1 MPTILSDVV
10 FRDELRDY
18 MQVNTAEKTA
28 FFQSGILVNNSDMSS
43 LLASPSNTFTIPWW
57 VDLDASIESNYSND
71 VYTDIA
77 VPLSVTSSSMQARAA
92 YLNEGWNAMNLVKN
106 ITNQDPLE
114 FVASRLTSYWQRVAQ
129 RRAIATV
136 VGLYNDNVAGT
147 GDMVV
152 DAGGPITAA
161 AIIRAR
167 ATMGDYTPQIVTPNG
182 TKALSVIAMHSAVY
196 TELQILNLIDFT
208 PIADQVPE
216 FGRYQQMIVVLDDGL
231 PVIGT
236 GADAKY
242 LSVIFGPGAI
252 GYAEEQDEDDMEYDR
267 EPARGNGGG
276 AETLWTRRN
285 FVLHPLGYSF
295 NSTTITGTPGTSRPV
310 SANWAGPVVQ
320 RTGIAVIQIFV
331 PAGSGSLLITQTAD
345 KLRELFEFETD
356 GRLDYFAVSAVD
368 AGEAD
373 GWAQMNI
380 QIPYRAV

>member
-18 MQVNTAEKTA
+18 MRVNTAEKTA
-28 FFQSGILVNNSDMSS
+28 FFQSGILTNNRDMST

-57 VDLDASIESNYSND
+57 VDLDASVESNYSND
-71 VYTDIA
+71 VYTDVA
-77 VPLSVTSSSMQARAA
+77 VPLSVTSASMQARAA
-92 YLNEGWNAMNLVKN
+92 YLNEGWNAMSLVKN

-136 VGLYNDNVAGT
+136 VGVYNDNIAGNG

-167 ATMGDYTPQIVTPNG
+167 ATMGDYSPQIITPSG
-182 TKALSVIAMHSAVY
+182 TSALSVIAMHSAVY
-196 TELQILNLIDFT
+196 TELSILNQIDFT

-216 FGRYQQMIVVLDDGL
+216 FGRYQNMVVVLDDGL
-231 PVIGT
+231 PVVGT

-242 LSVIFGPGAI
+242 LSIIFGPGAI

-276 AETLWTRRN
+276 TETLWTRRN

-310 SANWAGPVVQ
+310 SANWSDLALATNWE
-320 RTGIAVIQIFV
+320 RKF
-331 PAGSGSLLITQTAD
+331 SR
-345 KLRELFEFETD
+345 K
-356 GRLDYFAVSAVD
+356 
-368 AGEAD
+368 
-373 GWAQMNI
+373 
-380 QIPYRAV
+380 QIPLAFVTSNVAA

>member
-28 FFQSGILVNNSDMSS
+28 FFQSGILVSNSDMST
-43 LLASPSNTFTIPWW
+43 LLSSPSNTFTIPWW

-77 VPLSVTSSSMQARAA
+77 VPLFVTSASMQARAA
-92 YLNEGWNAMNLVKN
+92 YLNEGWNAMSLVKN

-129 RRAIATV
+129 RRTIATV
-136 VGLYNDNVAGT
+136 VGLYNDNVADNA

-152 DAGGPITAA
+152 DAGGPISAA
-161 AIIRAR
+161 AIIRAK
-167 ATMGDYTPQIVTPNG
+167 ATMGDYTPQIITPSG
-182 TKALSVIAMHSAVY
+182 TKALSTIAMHTAVY

-216 FGRYQQMIVVLDDGL
+216 FGRYQNMIVVLDDSM

-236 GADAKY
+236 GEDAKY

-252 GYAEEQDEDDMEYDR
+252 GYAEEQDDDDMEYDR

-295 NSTTITGTPGTSRPV
+295 LSTTITGTPGTTRPI
-310 SANWAGPVVQ
+310 SANWADLGLATNWERKFDRKQVPL
-320 RTGIAVIQIFV
+320 AFV
-331 PAGSGSLLITQTAD
+331 TST
-345 KLRELFEFETD
+345 
-356 GRLDYFAVSAVD
+356 VSA
-368 AGEAD
+368 
-373 GWAQMNI
+373 
-380 QIPYRAV
+380 

>member
-18 MQVNTAEKTA
+18 MRVNTAERTA
-28 FFQSGILVNNSDMSS
+28 FFESGILTNNNDMST

-77 VPLSVTSSSMQARAA
+77 VPLSVTSASMQARAA

-114 FVASRLTSYWQRVAQ
+114 FVASRLTNYWQRVAQ
-129 RRAIATV
+129 RRAIATTI
-136 VGLYNDNVAGT
+136 GIYNDNVASNG
-147 GDMVV
+147 GDMVI
-152 DAGGPITAA
+152 DAGGTINAA
-161 AIIRAR
+161 AIIRAK
-167 ATMGDYTPQIVTPNG
+167 ATMGDYSGQLG
-182 TKALSVIAMHSAVY
+182 GLSVIAMHSAVQ

-208 PIADQVPE
+208 PLADQIPE
-216 FGRYQQMIVVLDDGL
+216 FGRFQGMRVVVDDSM

-236 GADAKY
+236 GADARY

-285 FVLHPLGYSF
+285 FVIHPLGYSF
-295 NSTTITGTPGTSRPV
+295 LSATITGTPGTTRPV
-310 SANWAGPVVQ
+310 SANWADLALATNWERKFDRKQVPL
-320 RTGIAVIQIFV
+320 AFV
-331 PAGSGSLLITQTAD
+331 TST
-345 KLRELFEFETD
+345 
-356 GRLDYFAVSAVD
+356 VSA
-368 AGEAD
+368 
-373 GWAQMNI
+373 
-380 QIPYRAV
+380 

>member
-18 MQVNTAEKTA
+18 MRVNTAERTA
-28 FFQSGILVNNSDMSS
+28 FFESGILTNNSDMST

-57 VDLDASIESNYSND
+57 VDLDASIEPNYSND

-77 VPLSVTSSSMQARAA
+77 VPLSVTSASMQARAA

-114 FVASRLTSYWQRVAQ
+114 FVASRLTNYWQRVAQ
-129 RRAIATV
+129 RRAIATTI
-136 VGLYNDNVAGT
+136 GIYNDNVASNG
-147 GDMVV
+147 GDMVI
-152 DAGGPITAA
+152 DAGGTINAA
-161 AIIRAR
+161 AIIRAK
-167 ATMGDYTPQIVTPNG
+167 ATMGDYSGQLG
-182 TKALSVIAMHSAVY
+182 GLSVIAMHSAVQ

-208 PIADQVPE
+208 PLADQIPE
-216 FGRYQQMIVVLDDGL
+216 FGRFQGMRVVVDDSM

-236 GADAKY
+236 GADARY

-295 NSTTITGTPGTSRPV
+295 LSATITGTPGTTRPV
-310 SANWAGPVVQ
+310 SANWADLALATNWERKFDRKQVPL
-320 RTGIAVIQIFV
+320 AFV
-331 PAGSGSLLITQTAD
+331 TSTVAA
-345 KLRELFEFETD
+345 
-356 GRLDYFAVSAVD
+356 
-368 AGEAD
+368 
-373 GWAQMNI
+373 
-380 QIPYRAV
+380 

>member
-276 AETLWTRRN
+276 AETLWTRTSYCIRWAIPSTA
-285 FVLHPLGYSF
+285 LPSPARLALLAPYLLTGLAPLFS
-295 NSTTITGTPGTSRPV
+295 V
-310 SANWAGPVVQ
+310 
-320 RTGIAVIQIFV
+320 
-331 PAGSGSLLITQTAD
+331 
-345 KLRELFEFETD
+345 RELLSFRYLCLPVL
-356 GRLDYFAVSAVD
+356 GLC
-368 AGEAD
+368 
-373 GWAQMNI
+373 
-380 QIPYRAV
+380 

>member
-28 FFQSGILVNNSDMSS
+28 FFQSGILVNNRDMST

-114 FVASRLTSYWQRVAQ
+114 FVARRLTNYWQRVAQ
-129 RRAIATV
+129 RRTIATV
-136 VGLYNDNVAGT
+136 VGLYNDNIASNG

-167 ATMGDYTPQIVTPNG
+167 ATMGDYTPQIVTPSG
-182 TKALSVIAMHSAVY
+182 TTALSTIAMHSAVY
-196 TELQILNLIDFT
+196 TELSILNLIDFT

-216 FGRYQQMIVVLDDGL
+216 FGRYQNMIVVLDDSM

-236 GADAKY
+236 DADAKY

-295 NSTTITGTPGTSRPV
+295 LSATITGTPGTSRPV
-310 SANWAGPVVQ
+310 SANWADLALATNWEREVDRKQVPL
-320 RTGIAVIQIFV
+320 AFV
-331 PAGSGSLLITQTAD
+331 TSTVAA
-345 KLRELFEFETD
+345 
-356 GRLDYFAVSAVD
+356 
-368 AGEAD
+368 
-373 GWAQMNI
+373 
-380 QIPYRAV
+380 

>member
-18 MQVNTAEKTA
+18 MRVNTAEKTA
-28 FFQSGILVNNSDMSS
+28 FFQSGILTNNRDMST

-57 VDLDASIESNYSND
+57 VDLDASVESNYSND
-71 VYTDIA
+71 VYTDVA
-77 VPLSVTSSSMQARAA
+77 VPLSVTSASMQARAA
-92 YLNEGWNAMNLVKN
+92 YLNEGWNAMSLVKN

-114 FVASRLTSYWQRVAQ
+114 FVAGRLTSYWQRVAQ
-129 RRAIATV
+129 RRTIATV
-136 VGLYNDNVAGT
+136 VGLYNDNVADNG

-152 DAGGPITAA
+152 DAGGPISAA
-161 AIIRAR
+161 AIIRAK
-167 ATMGDYTPQIVTPNG
+167 ATMGDYTPQIITPSG
-182 TKALSVIAMHSAVY
+182 TKALSTIAMHTAVY

-216 FGRYQQMIVVLDDGL
+216 FGRYQNMIVVLDDSM

-276 AETLWTRRN
+276 SETLWTRRN

-295 NSTTITGTPGTSRPV
+295 LSATITGTPGTTRPI
-310 SANWAGPVVQ
+310 SANWSDLALATNWERKFNRKQVPL
-320 RTGIAVIQIFV
+320 AFV
-331 PAGSGSLLITQTAD
+331 TSTVAA
-345 KLRELFEFETD
+345 
-356 GRLDYFAVSAVD
+356 
-368 AGEAD
+368 
-373 GWAQMNI
+373 
-380 QIPYRAV
+380 

>member
-18 MQVNTAEKTA
+18 MRVNSAERTA
-28 FFQSGILVNNSDMSS
+28 FFESGILTNNNDMST

-92 YLNEGWNAMNLVKN
+92 YLNEGWNCMNLVKN

-114 FVASRLTSYWQRVAQ
+114 FVASRLTDYWKKVAQ
-129 RRAIATV
+129 RRAIATTI
-136 VGLYNDNVAGT
+136 GIYNDNVASNG

-152 DAGGPITAA
+152 DAGGTINAA
-161 AIIRAR
+161 AIIRSK
-167 ATMGDYTPQIVTPNG
+167 ATMGDYSGQLG
-182 TKALSVIAMHSAVY
+182 GLSVIAMHSAVQ

-208 PIADQVPE
+208 PLADQIPE
-216 FGRYQQMIVVLDDGL
+216 FGRFQGMRVVVDDSM

-236 GADAKY
+236 GETAKY
-242 LSVIFGPGAI
+242 LSVIFGPGAL

-295 NSTTITGTPGTSRPV
+295 LSTTITGTPGTTRPV
-310 SANWAGPVVQ
+310 SANWADLALATNWERKFDRKQVPL
-320 RTGIAVIQIFV
+320 AFV
-331 PAGSGSLLITQTAD
+331 TSTVAA
-345 KLRELFEFETD
+345 
-356 GRLDYFAVSAVD
+356 
-368 AGEAD
+368 
-373 GWAQMNI
+373 
-380 QIPYRAV
+380 